1 MFTKQTPYFKLG
13 IYNKMDAPYPNED
26 WTVDFAA
33 IDTEMNSNGTLAN
46 RILQRANEIIARVAQ
61 ILSINVNMREQLTL
75 AEAKFHEQDGNATTA
90 VTVATNA
97 ATLANTALKNANDAT
112 DNVNKSVALVVQTQQ
127 ANNNVAISIS
137 GLDQRISA
145 LENA

>member
-1 MFTKQTPYFKLG
+1 
-13 IYNKMDAPYPNED
+13 MDAPYPNED
-26 WTVDFAA
+26 WTANFSE
-33 IDTEMNSNGTLAN
+33 IDTDMNSNGTLAN

-61 ILSINVNMREQLTL
+61 IVSINVNMREQLTF
-75 AEAKFHEQDGNATTA
+75 AEAKFHEHDGNATTA

-97 ATLANTALKNANDAT
+97 ARLANTALTNANNAT
-112 DNVNKSVALVVQTQQ
+112 DSVSKSAALVTQAQQ

-137 GLDQRISA
+137 GLDQRIAA

>member
-1 MFTKQTPYFKLG
+1 
-13 IYNKMDAPYPNED
+13 MDAPYPNED
-26 WTVDFAA
+26 WTANFSE
-33 IDTEMNSNGTLAN
+33 IDTNMNSNGTLAN

-61 ILSINVNMREQLTL
+61 IVSINVNMREQLTL
-75 AEAKFHEQDGNATTA
+75 AEAKFNEQDGNATTA

-97 ATLANTALKNANDAT
+97 ATLANTALTNANKAT
-112 DNVNKSVALVVQTQQ
+112 DSVSKSVALVTQAQQ

-137 GLDQRISA
+137 GLDQRIAA